1 MARIDTKKLN
11 SRQVPEDSH
20 YERRALFKSMHFD
33 DRDLDRPFIA
43 VANSWNEFI
52 PGHVHLRAVAE
63 AVKVGIWQAGGMPI
77 EFNHIGAC
85 DGLADGTVGMHWI
98 LPSRDIIAAAIE
110 MMVESQRVDGI
121 VAISTCDKIV
131 PAQLMA
137 LARINL
143 PSLLVT
149 GGYMLPGRYRNQ
161 RVEAQFINE
170 QYPLWK
176 DQSISDR
183 DFKEIEN
190 GVCPSAG
197 ACCTMGTANTM
208 CCLTEALGMSLP
220 TNGTQG
226 AVRSSLLRLARAA
239 GRRIMD
245 LVAKDIRPD
254 RLLTRQSFEN
264 AMAIHAAIGG
274 STNAVIHLPAIA
286 GERGLELPLDL
297 WNAVSEKVPHLANIT
312 AGSAFTMEDLDFA
325 GGIPAVMKELGQLL
339 HLDQL
344 TVTGKTLKENIAP
357 YHNKNPEVIRP
368 LKDPVFNQGAIA
380 VLKGNLAPKGA
391 VVKQTAV
398 VGEMLEHRGPAKVF
412 DSEDQAKEAL
422 LSQAIRPGDVVVI
435 RYEGPKGGPGM
446 REMYTFQ
453 TILCGLGLD
462 RSVALITD
470 GRFSGWNRGPAIGHV
485 SPEAAEGGLIALVQD
500 GDRIRYSIPNRE
512 IVLEVSPEKIK
523 KAEAAGNRAGPNHG
537 EWISGPDLSLSG
549 RTRGKR
555 GRTGSTKKFPAG
567 AGLRGGGWPTS
578 RIYLTRS
585 CALPDN

>member
-1 MARIDTKKLN
+1 MAKIDTKKLN

-143 PSLLVT
+143 PGLLVT

-183 DFKEIEN
+183 DFKEIES

-239 GRRIMD
+239 GRQIMD
-245 LVAKDIRPD
+245 LVAKDIRPNHI
-254 RLLTRQSFEN
+254 LTRQAFEN
-264 AMAIHAAIGG
+264 AMAVHAAIGG

-297 WNAVSEKVPHLANIT
+297 WNPVSEKVPHLANIT

-339 HLDQL
+339 HLDQW
-344 TVTGKTLKENIAP
+344 TVTGKTLKENIGP

-368 LKDPVFNQGAIA
+368 LKDPVFNQGSIAI
-380 VLKGNLAPKGA
+380 LKGNLAPKGA

-412 DSEDQAKEAL
+412 DSEDLAKEAL
-422 LSQAIRPGDVVVI
+422 LSQAIKPGDVVVI

-500 GDRIRYSIPNRE
+500 GDPIRYSIPKRE

-523 KAEAAGNRAGPNHG
+523 KRKLPETRPARIMGNGFLG
-537 EWISGPDLSLSG
+537 
-549 RTRGKR
+549 
-555 GRTGSTKKFPAG
+555 
-567 AGLRGGGWPTS
+567 
-578 RIYLTRS
+578 RIYPFLVGPVERG
-585 CALPDN
+585 AVLEVPKNFPKV